1 MKNNNGLR
9 RFGAIRMLAY
19 AKYAVAGA
27 IGGVAI
33 YNTYLLVSTA
43 MPTQSIESIAM
54 GAGAVIA
61 TGLAKILHVV

>member
-1 MKNNNGLR
+1 MKNTKGVH
-9 RFGAIRMLAY
+9 RFGATRMLSY
-19 AKYAVAGA
+19 ARYAIAGA
-27 IGGVAI
+27 IGGIAI

-54 GAGAVIA
+54 GAGAVVA